1 MRNFAVAAWER
12 RRNRERELRV
22 IEAETAEHAIV
33 AVAAARPPARQA
45 GIYEAWP
52 VEEPAAMVRFTFE
65 ERRGQL

>member
-1 MRNFAVAAWER
+1 M
-12 RRNRERELRV
+12 

-33 AVAAARPPARQA
+33 AVAAARPPAQQA

-65 ERRGQL
+65 ERSEQL

>member
-1 MRNFAVAAWER
+1 M
-12 RRNRERELRV
+12 

-52 VEEPAAMVRFTFE
+52 VEEPAVMVRFTFE